1 MKTLIFILTAS
12 VLTGCTTTTHITA
25 TNVTLRDVGPVTIR
39 TNATL
44 MPTP

>member
-1 MKTLIFILTAS
+1 MKTLFFILSAALLS
-12 VLTGCTTTTHITA
+12 GCTTTTHITA

>member
-1 MKTLIFILTAS
+1 MRTILVILTAAI
-12 VLTGCTTTTHITA
+12 LAGCTHTTITA
-25 TNVTLRDVGPVTIR
+25 KTVTLRDVGPVTIR